1 MGDVSY
7 LPLIEDMTW
16 SYSRVETFDD
26 CPYRFFLKYIHGSN
40 EQDKFYATYGSLMH
54 ELIEEYYNEGISNDE
69 LCERFLLRFP
79 EQVIGERPGPD
90 IAGRYVRSGI
100 EYLRNVKPMKYHTI
114 GVEKRVEFE
123 INGYNFLGFIDY
135 LGELDGE
142 YYIVDNKSRDLKP
155 RSNRKTPTVKDKEL
169 DKMLRQLYLYS
180 AAVKQEY
187 GKFPKS
193 LCFNCFRT
201 GVFIEEPFKI
211 EDYESAI
218 SWATESIEYIK
229 ESDDFPPSIDFF
241 ACRYICGVSDDCV
254 YDQITREGRRRGVK

>member
-1 MGDVSY
+1 MGDISY

-16 SYSRVETFDD
+16 SYSRIEAFSD
-26 CPYRFFLKYIHGSN
+26 CPYRFFLKYIHGSS

-54 ELIEEYYNEGISNDE
+54 ELIEEYYTEGISNDE
-69 LCERFLLRFP
+69 LCTRFLMRFP
-79 EQVIGERPGPD
+79 EKVIGERPSQDAATKYIMG
-90 IAGRYVRSGI
+90 GL
-100 EYLRNVKPMKYHTI
+100 EYLRSFKPFEYNVV
-114 GVEKRVEFE
+114 GVEKKVEFQ
-123 INGYNFLGFIDY
+123 INGYPFVGFIDF

-142 YYIVDNKSRDLKP
+142 YYIVDNKSRDLRP
-155 RSNRKTPTVKDKEL
+155 RSNRKKPTAKDREL
-169 DKMLRQLYLYS
+169 DEMLRQLYLYS

-201 GVFIEEPFKI
+201 GVFIEEPFKV

-218 SWATESIEYIK
+218 SWATENIEYIK
-229 ESDDFPPSIDFF
+229 ESDDFHPSIDYF

-254 YDQITREGRRRGVK
+254 YDQIMREGRRRGTE